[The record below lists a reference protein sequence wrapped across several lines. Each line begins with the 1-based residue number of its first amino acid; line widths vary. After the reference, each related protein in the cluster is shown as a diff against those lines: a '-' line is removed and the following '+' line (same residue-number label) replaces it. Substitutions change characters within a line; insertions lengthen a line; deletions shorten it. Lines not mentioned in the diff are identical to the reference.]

1 MSKKTLTEEKVIKL
15 QGRISTMSDRIST
28 LEGELKNFKE
38 QAAHDIK
45 RIVEGM
51 VELKKGQ

>member
-1 MSKKTLTEEKVIKL
+1 MSKKTLTEEKVVKL
-15 QGRISTMSDRIST
+15 QGRISVMSDRILT
-28 LEGELKNFKE
+28 LENEVKSLKE

-51 VELKKGQ
+51 IELKKGQ